1 MTIDRVGMEVL
12 DAAACRELLRTHALH
27 VGRVAF
33 TGADGVPVVLPT
45 NFRLDGEA
53 VVLRTGDGQLL
64 AAIRAGGPVAFE
76 VDHLDPAWKDGW
88 SVLVQGV
95 AAEITDIGALDRV
108 QRLGLRPWAPGHK
121 SHWLRLPTER
131 ISGRRIM

>member
-1 MTIDRVGMEVL
+1 MTTDRVGMEVL
-12 DAAACRELLRTHALH
+12 DAAACRELLRTHALQ

-33 TGADGVPVVLPT
+33 AGADGVPVALPM
-45 NFRLDGEA
+45 NFRLDGED

-64 AAIRAGGPVAFE
+64 AVTRGGGPMAFE
-76 VDHLDPAWKDGW
+76 VDHLDPAWGDGW

-95 AAEITDIGALDRV
+95 AVEITEVDELDRV
-108 QRLGLRPWAPGHK
+108 RRLRLRTWAPGHK